1 MTAEFYLTLLAWIS
15 PELVVVFT
23 GLVVLIA
30 DLLLPASWKNQLA
43 YASILGLVV
52 ALALDR
58 WYVMPMSVL
67 PEVPALPPLL
77 YISPFTSFIKEGIL
91 VASALTII
99 LYQQQKGLM
108 DVHPGEFLSLLLF
121 SVSGMMFLVSSN
133 DLLMVFISMEF
144 IGIVSYIIVGYIR
157 EDLKSGEAA
166 LKFFLIGA
174 FSSAIMV
181 YGMSLLY
188 GLLGT
193 TSISEMGKQLMENP
207 EKTTTLL
214 RVSVLFLLVGLGFK
228 LAMVPFHTWLP
239 DAMEGGPTP
248 VAAFISVAPKA
259 AGLAIVIRIFG
270 EAFPLSKIQMTGILS
285 VLAIATMTFGNLMA
299 IPQRNVKR
307 LLAYSSIGHIG
318 YILIGVIAANEFGA
332 AGVMI
337 YIIAYIFMNMGA
349 FACVVSI
356 SNGIG
361 SDEIEDYAGLAQ
373 RNFPIAFLLVI
384 FLLSLGGLPPTAGF
398 IGKWYV
404 FGSAIKA
411 AHGVPE
417 PFSSPY
423 LWLAVAGI
431 LNSVIS
437 VYYYFRLV
445 YQMFFREPRE
455 NTGLEGSGLLL
466 LSAGF
471 SAAMVLIVGIF
482 PNPFIAAA
490 KSAVALLHLWT

>member
-1 MTAEFYLTLLAWIS
+1 
-15 PELVVVFT
+15 
-23 GLVVLIA
+23 
-30 DLLLPASWKNQLA
+30 LLLPASWKNQLA

-58 WYVMPMSVL
+58 WYVIPMSVL

-228 LAMVPFHTWLP
+228 LA
-239 DAMEGGPTP
+239 
-248 VAAFISVAPKA
+248 
-259 AGLAIVIRIFG
+259 
-270 EAFPLSKIQMTGILS
+270 
-285 VLAIATMTFGNLMA
+285 
-299 IPQRNVKR
+299 
-307 LLAYSSIGHIG
+307 
-318 YILIGVIAANEFGA
+318 
-332 AGVMI
+332 
-337 YIIAYIFMNMGA
+337 
-349 FACVVSI
+349 
-356 SNGIG
+356 
-361 SDEIEDYAGLAQ
+361 
-373 RNFPIAFLLVI
+373 
-384 FLLSLGGLPPTAGF
+384 
-398 IGKWYV
+398 
-404 FGSAIKA
+404 
-411 AHGVPE
+411 
-417 PFSSPY
+417 
-423 LWLAVAGI
+423 
-431 LNSVIS
+431 
-437 VYYYFRLV
+437 
-445 YQMFFREPRE
+445 
-455 NTGLEGSGLLL
+455 
-466 LSAGF
+466 
-471 SAAMVLIVGIF
+471 
-482 PNPFIAAA
+482 
-490 KSAVALLHLWT
+490 